1 MQKQKENNNKNMQ
14 GAQDGGRGRTV
25 WWELSEIVDFEI
37 LSEKRFY
44 TSEFPF
50 QKKLALSE
58 V

>member
-1 MQKQKENNNKNMQ
+1 MQ

-44 TSEFPF
+44 TSEFPV